1 MRHRNCFLSFLLVS
15 LALAA
20 PARLVAAPPS
30 QARAQSK
37 APKAAEKPKPNPQ
50 SAPKEAP
57 APADNGEKNPYLERF
72 KQLDANG
79 DGYVSRA
86 EWPLEEAKF
95 RTVDRNEDGRL
106 SRIELLTPNVL
117 RHDPRFQPMRGLYTP
132 RYGYPRERYRGGVG
146 YTPLEYRTDFENLW
160 SPRASPQDQ
169 RRFEFLDRNRDERLS
184 RNEWNGSSAT
194 FDRIDR
200 NRDGILSPGE
210 WP

>member
-1 MRHRNCFLSFLLVS
+1 MRHRNRFLPLLILFV
-15 LALAA
+15 ALAV

-37 APKAAEKPKPNPQ
+37 APKAQEKPAPQ
-50 SAPKEAP
+50 SATKEPA

-72 KQLDANG
+72 KKLDANG
-79 DGYVSRA
+79 DGYVSPS

-95 RTVDRNEDGRL
+95 RVVDRNEDGRL
-106 SRIELLTPNVL
+106 SRVELLTPNVL

-132 RYGYPRERYRGGVG
+132 RYGYPRERRGEVG

-184 RNEWNGSSAT
+184 RNEWTGSSAT

-200 NRDGILSPGE
+200 NRDGVLSPGE